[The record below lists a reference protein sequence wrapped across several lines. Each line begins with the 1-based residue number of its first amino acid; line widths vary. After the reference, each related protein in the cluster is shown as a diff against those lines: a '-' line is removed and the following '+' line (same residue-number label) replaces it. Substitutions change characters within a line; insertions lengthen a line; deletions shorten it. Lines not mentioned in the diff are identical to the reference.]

1 MTAQPSR
8 SRPED
13 SGDRIAAFEAQVR
26 EQQAGLRAYIRA
38 LGVEDA
44 WVSDLAQETFVVAYR
59 RWGEFETG
67 REVGRWLRGIA
78 RNLVANERRKGA
90 RRARL
95 LPLAMVDVLA
105 GAEETDGASERADV
119 LLEAMRECVRQLPE
133 RSRSIL
139 HGRYARGASS
149 PVLAVEWATTAE
161 TMRQTL
167 VRIRMAVKAC
177 VERRLAGES
186 R

>member
-1 MTAQPSR
+1 MTTLPSC

-26 EQQAGLRAYIRA
+26 EQQAGLRAYIRS

-59 RWGEFETG
+59 RWNEFIAG
-67 REVGRWLRGIA
+67 REVGKWLRGIA
-78 RNLVANERRKGA
+78 RHLVANERRKGA

-95 LPLAMVDVLA
+95 LPLAMAEVLA
-105 GAEETDGASERADV
+105 GAEETAGADERADL
-119 LLEAMRECVRQLPE
+119 LLEAMHECVRRLPE
-133 RSRSIL
+133 RSRAIL

-149 PVLAVEWATTAE
+149 PTLAAEWSTTAE

-177 VERRLAGES
+177 VERRLAGEL

>member
-1 MTAQPSR
+1 MTTQPSH

-13 SGDRIAAFEAQVR
+13 SGDRLAAFEAQVR

-59 RWGEFETG
+59 RWDEFHAG
-67 REVGRWLRGIA
+67 QGVGKWLRGIA

-95 LPLAMVDVLA
+95 LPLAMADVLA
-105 GAEETDGASERADV
+105 GAEETDEASARAD
-119 LLEAMRECVRQLPE
+119 LLLQAMRECVHQLPE
-133 RSRSIL
+133 RSRAIL
-139 HGRYARGASS
+139 HGRYARGLSS
-149 PVLAVEWATTAE
+149 PTLAVEWATTAE
-161 TMRQTL
+161 SMRQTL
-167 VRIRMAVKAC
+167 VRIRVAVKAC
-177 VERRLAGES
+177 VERRLAGEF